1 MSDPSQHTPDHDAWD
16 AGGHCNELVMVGDSA
31 DVCGYVQ
38 PSAKPEP
45 EPLSLRDRRE
55 GAVYGAL
62 GGAMMGP
69 GGKISYSKLIVDTL
83 EERDL
88 FERDEHHTMAEL
100 YRYRL
105 LYNAAAANAWHA
117 DGIPVV
123 KSWQHHDGEACFGGG
138 WFIVTA
144 QLPTGQVS
152 NHYKS
157 EDWHLFVVPA
167 VDRAP
172 EWDGHDAAEGERR
185 LRACLEGSPNS
196 SEGRVQEL
204 QQDLE
209 RISNN
214 LVNSEHRFDPVL
226 GLDEEGCALCG
237 HPMDYPNHRAF
248 ERMSSALE
256 GVRRVA
262 ERFLRDGGKVDPQSF
277 LESLD
282 EHLAAEDRPPVW
294 SEILLDWAKTLR
306 SPKEDGEDQL
316 GFTMRLVKAEHV
328 AEAAQ
333 VLRRSRL

>member
-38 PSAKPEP
+38 PSAKPES

-88 FERDEHHTMAEL
+88 FER
-100 YRYRL
+100 
-105 LYNAAAANAWHA
+105 
-117 DGIPVV
+117 
-123 KSWQHHDGEACFGGG
+123 
-138 WFIVTA
+138 
-144 QLPTGQVS
+144 
-152 NHYKS
+152 
-157 EDWHLFVVPA
+157 
-167 VDRAP
+167 
-172 EWDGHDAAEGERR
+172 
-185 LRACLEGSPNS
+185 
-196 SEGRVQEL
+196 GRVQEL

-209 RISNN
+209 RVSSN
-214 LVNSEHRFDPVL
+214 LVHSEHRFDPVM
-226 GLDEEGCALCG
+226 GLDEQGCALCG
-237 HPMDYPNHRAF
+237 HPLDYPNHRAF
-248 ERMSSALE
+248 ERMGSALE

-282 EHLAAEDRPPVW
+282 EHLGAQERSPLG

-328 AEAAQ
+328 SEAAQ